1 MYKTSVILGKFMPP
15 HFGHLYMIDTA
26 LALSEHVILLV
37 YTMESEP
44 ICGFLRF
51 QALNEHYMSEPNIT
65 VKWVEKDLPQQPDE
79 HPDFWNIWK
88 DELNASAGTKIDCMF
103 GSEDYVK
110 TLGEILGCNH
120 YIVDID
126 RKVVPTSG
134 TACRNNPE
142 EEWENIIPEFR
153 KNLVKKIA
161 IVGGESVG
169 KSTLT
174 KLLATAFK
182 TNYVSEY
189 GRVHCTIKD
198 PNTFTTQDFTIISK
212 TQQHLVDDAI
222 KTSNRFL
229 FCDTETIM
237 TQSFHKLMLGELSVE
252 LGERIQRENYHHY
265 FLLAPSIPFFQDGT
279 RLFPDHGQ
287 EHFQMIINLLN
298 IYNKSYTIIYE
309 PDITARVN
317 IIKKSLQS

>member
-1 MYKTSVILGKFMPP
+1 MYKTSVILGKFMPA
-15 HFGHLYMIDTA
+15 HYGHLYMIDTA

-44 ICGFLRF
+44 INGFLRF
-51 QALNEHYMSEPNIT
+51 KALSEHYMDEPNIT

-88 DELNASAGTKIDCMF
+88 DELISSAGTVIDCMF
-103 GSEDYVK
+103 GSENYVK
-110 TLGEILGCNH
+110 TLGEILECKH

-126 RKVVPTSG
+126 RIVVPTSG
-134 TACRNNPE
+134 TACRNNPT
-142 EEWENIIPEFR
+142 EEWDNIIPEFR

-182 TNYVSEY
+182 TNYVHEY
-189 GRVHCTIKD
+189 GRDHCLIKD
-198 PNTFTTQDFTIISK
+198 PNTFTTEDFIMISK
-212 TQQHLVDDAI
+212 TQHHLVKDAI
-222 KTSNRFL
+222 KSSNKFL

-237 TQSFHKLMLGELSVE
+237 SQSFHKLMLGYLSVE
-252 LGERIQRENYHHY
+252 LGERIHRENYYHY

-298 IYNKSYTIIYE
+298 VYNKSYTIIYD

-317 IIKKSLQS
+317 IIKKSLHS